1 MNWNIFK
8 KADVESKDR
17 LKCSQCHVYLPENY
31 LEPKCEYCLGIK
43 TRKIKVHKP
52 EPVLKEPVERVRS
65 GPEGCLDRTTAEPIQ
80 DLDLELHGSEGPADR
95 RYTSTS
101 DMKLKSGKCESC
113 GAVVPGL
120 ISRYCINC
128 YMVIRYG

>member
-17 LKCSQCHVYLPENY
+17 IKCSQCHVYLPENY

-43 TRKIKVHKP
+43 TRKIKVHAP
-52 EPVLKEPVERVRS
+52 EP
-65 GPEGCLDRTTAEPIQ
+65 TAEPGPVQ
-80 DLDLELHGSEGPADR
+80 DLDLELHGSEGPAER

-128 YMVIRYG
+128 SIKAIHYG

>member
-17 LKCSQCHVYLPENY
+17 IKCSQCHVYLPENY

-43 TRKIKVHKP
+43 TRKIKVHAP
-52 EPVLKEPVERVRS
+52 EP
-65 GPEGCLDRTTAEPIQ
+65 TAEPGPVQ
-80 DLDLELHGSEGPADR
+80 DLDLELHGSEGPAER

-113 GAVVPGL
+113 GSVVPGL
-120 ISRYCINC
+120 VSRYCINC
-128 YMVIRYG
+128 SIKAMHYG

>member
-1 MNWNIFK
+1 MNWNFFK

-52 EPVLKEPVERVRS
+52 EPVQDHMSAEPVH
-65 GPEGCLDRTTAEPIQ
+65 
-80 DLDLELHGSEGPADR
+80 DLDLELHGSEGPAEPH
-95 RYTSTS
+95 YTSTS
-101 DMKLKSGKCESC
+101 DLKLKNGKCESC

-120 ISRYCINC
+120 VSRYCINC
-128 YMVIRYG
+128 SIKAIHYG

>member
-43 TRKIKVHKP
+43 TRKVKVHKP
-52 EPVLKEPVERVRS
+52 EPVQDRMSAEPV
-65 GPEGCLDRTTAEPIQ
+65 Q
-80 DLDLELHGSEGPADR
+80 DLDLELHGSEPTAEPH
-95 RYTSTS
+95 YTSTS
-101 DMKLKSGKCESC
+101 DMKLKSGKCEKC

>member
-17 LKCSQCHVYLPENY
+17 IKCSQCHVYLPENY

-52 EPVLKEPVERVRS
+52 EP
-65 GPEGCLDRTTAEPIQ
+65 TAER
-80 DLDLELHGSEGPADR
+80 H
-95 RYTSTS
+95 YTSTS
-101 DMKLKSGKCESC
+101 DLQLKSGQCEKC

-120 ISRYCINC
+120 LSRYCINC

>member
-80 DLDLELHGSEGPADR
+80 DLDLELHGSEPTAEP
-95 RYTSTS
+95 
-101 DMKLKSGKCESC
+101 GKCEGC

>member
-43 TRKIKVHKP
+43 SRKIKVHKP
-52 EPVLKEPVERVRS
+52 EPVP
-65 GPEGCLDRTTAEPIQ
+65 GPTAEPVNWIG
-80 DLDLELHGSEGPADR
+80 L
-95 RYTSTS
+95 
-101 DMKLKSGKCESC
+101 CEKC
-113 GAVVPGL
+113 GATVPGL
-120 ISRYCINC
+120 VSRFCINC
-128 YMVIRYG
+128 SIQVIHSE

>member
-17 LKCSQCHVYLPENY
+17 IKCNQCHVYLPENY

-43 TRKIKVHKP
+43 TRKVKVHKP
-52 EPVLKEPVERVRS
+52 EPVQDRMSAEPV
-65 GPEGCLDRTTAEPIQ
+65 Q
-80 DLDLELHGSEGPADR
+80 DLDLELHGSEGPAEIDLNDV
-95 RYTSTS
+95 SGP
-101 DMKLKSGKCESC
+101 GKCESC
-113 GAVVPGL
+113 GSVVPGL

-128 YMVIRYG
+128 SIKALHYG

>member
-43 TRKIKVHKP
+43 TRKVKVHKP
-52 EPVLKEPVERVRS
+52 EPVQDRMISAIFLNNL
-65 GPEGCLDRTTAEPIQ
+65 LD
-80 DLDLELHGSEGPADR
+80 
-95 RYTSTS
+95 
-101 DMKLKSGKCESC
+101 
-113 GAVVPGL
+113 
-120 ISRYCINC
+120 
-128 YMVIRYG
+128 

>member
-43 TRKIKVHKP
+43 TRKVKVHKP
-52 EPVLKEPVERVRS
+52 EPVQDRMIKDGGFIAMNRMSAEPV
-65 GPEGCLDRTTAEPIQ
+65 Q
-80 DLDLELHGSEGPADR
+80 DLDLELHGSEPTADR

-101 DMKLKSGKCESC
+101 DLKLKNGKCESC

-120 ISRYCINC
+120 VSRYCINC
-128 YMVIRYG
+128 SIKAIHYG

>member
-1 MNWNIFK
+1 MNWNFFK

-52 EPVLKEPVERVRS
+52 EPVQDRRAAEPV
-65 GPEGCLDRTTAEPIQ
+65 Q
-80 DLDLELHGSEGPADR
+80 DLDLELHGSEGPAEPH
-95 RYTSTS
+95 YTSTS
-101 DMKLKSGKCESC
+101 DLQLKCGKCEKC

-120 ISRYCINC
+120 LSRYCINC
-128 YMVIRYG
+128 SIKAIHYG

>member
-43 TRKIKVHKP
+43 TRKVKVHKP
-52 EPVLKEPVERVRS
+52 EPV
-65 GPEGCLDRTTAEPIQ
+65 Q
-80 DLDLELHGSEGPADR
+80 DLDLELHGSEEPAER
-95 RYTSTS
+95 HYTSTS
-101 DMKLKSGKCESC
+101 DLQLKSGKCESC

-120 ISRYCINC
+120 VSRYCINC
-128 YMVIRYG
+128 SIKAIHYG

>member
-43 TRKIKVHKP
+43 TRKVKVHKP
-52 EPVLKEPVERVRS
+52 EPVQDRMSAEPV
-65 GPEGCLDRTTAEPIQ
+65 Q
-80 DLDLELHGSEGPADR
+80 DLDLELHGSEPTAEPH
-95 RYTSTS
+95 YTSTS
-101 DMKLKSGKCESC
+101 DMKLKSGQCEKC

>member
-17 LKCSQCHVYLPENY
+17 IKCSQCHVYLPENY

-43 TRKIKVHKP
+43 TRKIKVHAP
-52 EPVLKEPVERVRS
+52 EPTAEIDLNDVS
-65 GPEGCLDRTTAEPIQ
+65 GP
-80 DLDLELHGSEGPADR
+80 
-95 RYTSTS
+95 
-101 DMKLKSGKCESC
+101 GKCEKC
-113 GAVVPGL
+113 GSVVPGL

-128 YMVIRYG
+128 SIKALHYG

>member
-17 LKCSQCHVYLPENY
+17 IKCSQCHVYLPENY

-43 TRKIKVHKP
+43 TRKIKVHAP
-52 EPVLKEPVERVRS
+52 EP
-65 GPEGCLDRTTAEPIQ
+65 TAEPGPVQ
-80 DLDLELHGSEGPADR
+80 DLDLELHGSEPTAEIDLNDVSGP
-95 RYTSTS
+95 
-101 DMKLKSGKCESC
+101 GKCEKC
-113 GAVVPGL
+113 GSVVPGL

-128 YMVIRYG
+128 SIKALHYG